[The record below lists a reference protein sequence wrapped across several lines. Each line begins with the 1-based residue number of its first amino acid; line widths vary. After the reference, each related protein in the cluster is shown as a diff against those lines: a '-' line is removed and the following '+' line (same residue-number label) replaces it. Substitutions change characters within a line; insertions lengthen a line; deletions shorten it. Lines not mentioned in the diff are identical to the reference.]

1 MANTFIIE
9 TIQLRKIY
17 FEKINQL
24 EIQNQNIKMEPKIN
38 SSVIKLGDMNY
49 YLRITIFHYISN
61 NSQELAKSEISLEA
75 NFSIQDGY
83 EKEYKRIITNV
94 LEILYTKAIEML
106 NFTYHKAYLP
116 VNCYE
121 FITLNEPEDRDI
133 IEKQL

>member
-94 LEILYTKAIEML
+94 
-106 NFTYHKAYLP
+106 
-116 VNCYE
+116 
-121 FITLNEPEDRDI
+121 
-133 IEKQL
+133 